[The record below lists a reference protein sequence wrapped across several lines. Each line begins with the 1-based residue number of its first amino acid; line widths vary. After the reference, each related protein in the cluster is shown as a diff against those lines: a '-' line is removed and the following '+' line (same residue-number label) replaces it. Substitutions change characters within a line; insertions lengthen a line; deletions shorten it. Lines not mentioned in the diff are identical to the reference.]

1 MQIGTGDL
9 FWRAYTDGPAQ
20 APPLVLLH
28 GFAQGATSFKPLLPV
43 LSRTFRV
50 LRLDLPGHGETRPR
64 HEVKFDWPRL
74 CGNLHEA
81 VAQLDER
88 PAHWF
93 GYSQGGRVALMAAL
107 AQPERVHSLA
117 LLGAS
122 TGIADPSERARRT
135 ESDRL
140 LAQNI
145 TRRGL
150 EWFTQYWEALP
161 IFATQ
166 RDLPEPIRTHIR
178 DERNACDPHGLA
190 LALETYG
197 TATMPDCFAQLT
209 AWTKPLWLGAGELDA
224 KFVASNARS
233 AAAAHA
239 SLLYHATF
247 PAAGHA
253 AHLERPVEFTQS
265 LIAFFSAAQGLSA

>member
-1 MQIGTGDL
+1 M
-9 FWRAYTDGPAQ
+9 
-20 APPLVLLH
+20 
-28 GFAQGATSFKPLLPV
+28 
-43 LSRTFRV
+43 
-50 LRLDLPGHGETRPR
+50 
-64 HEVKFDWPRL
+64 
-74 CGNLHEA
+74 
-81 VAQLDER
+81 
-88 PAHWF
+88 
-93 GYSQGGRVALMAAL
+93 
-107 AQPERVHSLA
+107 PES
-117 LLGAS
+117 
-122 TGIADPSERARRT
+122 
-135 ESDRL
+135 
-140 LAQNI
+140 
-145 TRRGL
+145 
-150 EWFTQYWEALP
+150 
-161 IFATQ
+161 
-166 RDLPEPIRTHIR
+166 IRTHIR

-239 SLLYHATF
+239 SLLYHVTF